1 MFIIQLIRVI
11 LNSSSQDFRLEFN
24 YRSLRWMG
32 AVATIVE
39 THSCHLWGVVWIK
52 NNDTITS
59 LDE

>member
-1 MFIIQLIRVI
+1 
-11 LNSSSQDFRLEFN
+11 
-24 YRSLRWMG
+24 MG

-39 THSCHLWGVVWIK
+39 THDCHLWGVVWIK